1 MQIVVL
7 NGTLSDAEQ
16 DRYIQLVTE
25 KVPAYAIDKL
35 YLDIQGEDVQISL
48 DLHRSREL
56 QKMGG
61 CCIGLPE
68 NWNRAKQAE
77 CRDTVPNRI
86 DI

>member
-16 DRYIQLVTE
+16 DRYIRRVTE

-35 YLDIQGEDVQISL
+35 YLDIQGEDVQIRL

-61 CCIGLPE
+61 CCIGSPGE
-68 NWNRAKQAE
+68 WNRAKQAE
-77 CRDTVPNRI
+77 CKDTVPNRI
-86 DI
+86 DM